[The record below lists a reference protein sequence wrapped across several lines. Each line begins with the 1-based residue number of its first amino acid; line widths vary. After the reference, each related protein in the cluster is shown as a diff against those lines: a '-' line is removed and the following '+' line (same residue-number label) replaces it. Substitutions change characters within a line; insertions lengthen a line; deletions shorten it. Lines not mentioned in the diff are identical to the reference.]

1 MFPKEEYMK
10 AFRVFSMPSCRGAG
24 RIGAVWLRR
33 AALCVLL
40 ACAGLPSSA
49 QVPAGYPGKYTET
62 ISAARKEGRLVI
74 YSTTDLAAANPLLKD
89 FRSLYP
95 GIEIEYNDMN
105 STEVYHRFLGEN
117 TTGEKTAD
125 IVWSSAMDMQMK
137 LVNDGFALAYKSPE
151 VSKLPE
157 WAVWRN
163 EAFGTTFEPIVIV
176 YNKRLLSPEEVPQ
189 THANFAKLL
198 RENPKRF
205 KGKVTTYDIEKSGV
219 GFLLATQDSKTSPAF
234 WELARAM
241 LDAGAHLQT
250 ATAAMMEGIA
260 SGENLIGYNLVGSY
274 AIVRAG
280 IDPSIGYVLPRDYTL
295 VMSRIIF
302 IAKRAKHAHAARLW
316 VDYLLSKRGQQI
328 VASQSQLFSIRAD
341 VEGDAT
347 AAGLVKTLGSSV
359 KPIVVN
365 QGLLTYL
372 DQAKRQEFLKKWQ
385 STGARK

>member
-1 MFPKEEYMK
+1 MNI
-10 AFRVFSMPSCRGAG
+10 FRLFAIPSRGVPREIDVIWLS
-24 RIGAVWLRR
+24 RISL
-33 AALCVLL
+33 ALLL
-40 ACAGLPSSA
+40 ACTAVFSTA
-49 QVPAGYPGKYTET
+49 QVPVGYPGKYAET
-62 ISAARKEGRLVI
+62 ISAAKKEGRLII

-105 STEVYHRFLGEN
+105 STEVYRRFLSES
-117 TTGEKTAD
+117 TAGEKTAD
-125 IVWSSAMDMQMK
+125 IVWSSAMDMQIK

-151 VSKLPE
+151 LAKLPD

-176 YNKRLLSPEEVPQ
+176 YNKRLLVPDEVPQ
-189 THANFAKLL
+189 THASFAKLL
-198 RENPKRF
+198 RDNPKRF

-241 LDAGAHLQT
+241 LDAGAHLRI
-250 ATAAMMEGIA
+250 ATSAMMEGIA
-260 SGENLIGYNLVGSY
+260 SGESLIGYNLVGSY
-274 AIVRAG
+274 AIARAS
-280 IDPSIGYVLPRDYTL
+280 IDPSIGYVLPKDYTL

-302 IAKRAKHAHAARLW
+302 IARHAPNVHAARLW

-341 VEGDAT
+341 VLGDAT
-347 AAGLVKTLGSSV
+347 AAGLLDTLGSSV
-359 KPIVVN
+359 KPIGVS

-372 DQAKRQEFLKKWQ
+372 DQAKRQEFLKRWQ
-385 STGARK
+385 HSGARQ